1 MKIAIVGS
9 GSAGAT
15 AAQFAK
21 KMNRKAEIFLFDRE
35 GMGLYSR
42 CALPYVISGMEW
54 EKIVEMRPDDFERM
68 GISYRKEEV
77 KKIDIDAGIIEGG
90 KEEEFDRLIIASGSV
105 PYCPFK
111 AENAYFLRNLKD
123 AIEIRKKALNSRNA
137 IVIGAGLIG
146 IEIAE
151 ALTKI
156 GVDVK
161 LLEYMPN
168 ILPNMLDKDVADYLM
183 RQIGLDIVLNYKVEE
198 VHGGEVFGNEN
209 YIGDFTVI
217 ATGNKPNGIIKDIIE
232 VDEKCMFKEGI
243 YAAGD
248 CTKVKDFFGRFSNVG
263 LGSIAVRQGMIAG
276 ENAAGGDEKMFPP
289 LFAKTTKIFGIEV
302 ASVGIMG
309 NDGISAKY
317 IGKDLPNYMEG
328 GEILVK
334 LIAKDGKIAGAQA
347 IGRGAA
353 KIIDKVAVAIYAEM
367 RVKDFA
373 KIENAYAPS
382 VAPVFD
388 CLAMASKILWRKV
401 EDEGD
406 I

>member
-1 MKIAIVGS
+1 MKIVIIGG

-21 KMNRKAEIFLFDRE
+21 KTDRKAEVVLFDRE
-35 GMGLYSR
+35 GIGLYSR
-42 CALPYVISGMEW
+42 CALPYVISGMDW
-54 EKIVEMRPDDFERM
+54 KKIVELNPNDFERM
-68 GISYRKEEV
+68 GILYRKEEI
-77 KKIDIDAGIIEGG
+77 KRIDIDARLVEGE
-90 KEEEFDRLIIASGSV
+90 KEEEFDKLIIASGAIPS
-105 PYCPFK
+105 CPFK

-146 IEIAE
+146 LEIAE
-151 ALTKI
+151 ALKKI
-156 GVDVK
+156 GINVK
-161 LLEYMPN
+161 LLEYMQN

-183 RQIGLDIVLNYKVEE
+183 KKIGIDVVLNCKVEE
-198 VHGGEVFGNEN
+198 VIGGEVYGEES
-209 YIGDFTVI
+209 YEGDFTVI
-217 ATGNKPNGIIKDIIE
+217 ATGNKPNGIIKDEIE
-232 VDEKCMFKEGI
+232 VDEKCIFKEDI

-248 CTKVKDFFGRFSNVG
+248 CTKIKDFFGRVANVG

-276 ENAAGGDEKMFPP
+276 INAAGGNEKILPP
-289 LFAKTTKIFGIEV
+289 LFSKTTKIFGIEV
-302 ASVGIMG
+302 ASVGLMG
-309 NDGISAKY
+309 EEISAKY
-317 IGKDLPNYMEG
+317 IGKDLPSYMDGE
-328 GEILVK
+328 EILIK

-353 KIIDKVAVAIYAEM
+353 KIIDKVAIAIYSGM
-367 RVKDFA
+367 NVKEFA

-388 CLAMASKILWRKV
+388 CLAMASNILWRKV
-401 EDEGD
+401 KDEGD